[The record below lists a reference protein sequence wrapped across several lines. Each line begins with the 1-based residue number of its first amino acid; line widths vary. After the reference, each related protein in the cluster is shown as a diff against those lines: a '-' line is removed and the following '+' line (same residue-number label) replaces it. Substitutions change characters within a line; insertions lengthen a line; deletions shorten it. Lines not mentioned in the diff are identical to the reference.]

1 MSVRKSV
8 SYIFAVCAVL
18 APAVSG
24 ALTARADWGSIENIT
39 GNAQASTANVRQ
51 EGAISVVPLVG
62 GRAAQGG
69 DSNPTQFDAG
79 TINLNS
85 PLALAH
91 TFTLINKSLSPVT
104 ITRIHPSCGCLSVSV
119 DGKSVIGQTNE
130 AGQLPSNF
138 TPVTLAPGQELPV
151 NVTLDPSTVAPGSL
165 YKAVFVYANGAD
177 MPSIVLSIR
186 GEASNG
192 VSTGAQTLD
201 FGAVKA
207 GSASSR
213 TFTLALDPVLL
224 AGRPTPRLV
233 SSSPDIL
240 IGAPLD
246 AAGSRTYQVS
256 ISRTAALGSIFG
268 SVTAIDPAHPRTT
281 YASVPVSAN
290 VTGPLAASVAMIV
303 FGAVPSGKGGAVDA
317 ALSGP
322 ASSGELTASSDNS
335 DVSVRIRNGA
345 SPSVHAVL
353 LPGTPAGLLHANVT
367 IATAT
372 GLRLVLPVVA
382 DVVAK

>member
-1 MSVRKSV
+1 
-8 SYIFAVCAVL
+8 L
-18 APAVSG
+18 
-24 ALTARADWGSIENIT
+24 W
-39 GNAQASTANVRQ
+39 
-51 EGAISVVPLVG
+51 G

-353 LPGTPAGLLHANVT
+353 LPGTPAGLLHATVT
-367 IATAT
+367 VVTAA

-382 DVVAK
+382 DVVAQ